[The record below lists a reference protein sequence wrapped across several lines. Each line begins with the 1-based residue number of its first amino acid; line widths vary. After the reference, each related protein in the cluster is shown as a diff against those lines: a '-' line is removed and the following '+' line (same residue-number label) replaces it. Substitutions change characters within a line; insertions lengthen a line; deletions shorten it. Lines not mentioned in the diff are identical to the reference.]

1 MKRVLQRPETSR
13 GESLRKARISHFPV
27 SRQAAVIFAVALAIV
42 PLTGCPTGCGPLFP
56 FAVRR
61 NAIAPGAPGASEQGK
76 ATKSLLNNF
85 SSSTVLTQADSTA
98 TPEPLPAGTYQQV
111 LVRQSDCS
119 ISRALGSAINGT
131 INALYPNFQN
141 DLRAVAQLTPNP
153 LPHPYPNGCAASSLG
168 VAASEIVI
176 AGKLAN
182 GNYYGAQTGNTG
194 IITYLSTQLT
204 SYTTT
209 NVDTSNGSSTASP
222 AALVA
227 ADLNGDGF
235 VDLVVANYDYASS
248 TGNTIS
254 VLLARSDGTYGAPT
268 QIPMLASAQ
277 HIESLT
283 VADANG
289 DGYPDLLL
297 EAVGVN
303 GAFNLVVA
311 LGKGNGTFAPL
322 QAVIAQ
328 PVPPYNNGDTLAG
341 GSGLAAADL
350 NGDGHL
356 DLIDASGFVF
366 LGDGSGN
373 FKLLS
378 TTPIPA
384 SGSSLA
390 ISDFNKDGKPDLAF
404 TNSARSTVSIFL
416 GKGDGTFTQ
425 GNTYA
430 TIYEPFEIA
439 AADLDGDSNVD
450 LAVGISGAGVYGPGS
465 YSGGL
470 SDYQLGH
477 GDGTFAAPRVFLNNS
492 GSLLPQGY
500 ALPPVVA
507 DFNADGRLDLV
518 ETGVSGADDTPV
530 LKFAAGNGDGT
541 FAQPQQAAVVP
552 ASLNPQGEILLTADL
567 NGDGKPDALLIGP
580 VVAASISSGEFCA
593 FLGKGDGTFQSPTP
607 VQSVGASS
615 LPFLAAV
622 ADFTGDGK
630 PDLVVLSTVGTA
642 STGILSLFPG
652 KGDGT
657 FGAAQTIDTYGPI
670 EGYGY
675 GVGNQ
680 LATADLNG
688 DGKPDLIVYL
698 ASTTAGSTTYPPIA
712 NIYLNKG
719 TGTFSSSPV
728 PGVSESTPI
737 SGFGVGDVNGDGTP
751 DLVLDQA
758 GTGQFE
764 GATLLLGKGDGT
776 FAAGTPINLVS
787 SAPNGP
793 ISIQDLNGDGN
804 ADLYYQGYCPG
815 AACGAIALGNGDGT
829 FTDILPM
836 LLGFKTLVSTADLN
850 GDKLPDLLL
859 AGFYG
864 PVAVVLNN
872 GFGSPLDLTGST
884 ASTTT
889 VAAAPNPATVG
900 QSVTFT
906 AKVAAGSGATGT
918 PTGTVTFL
926 NGSASLGTGTL
937 NSGNATFSTSSLAA
951 GTYSIIAS
959 YPGDDTFAAS
969 ESVAI
974 SLTVN
979 AAPVT
984 IATTTK
990 LTSSSTT
997 AVAGTKITFSALVS
1011 PASGSGVPTGSVA
1024 FSDGKTQLGT
1034 STLDG
1039 TGNATFST
1047 TSLATGT
1054 HAISASYGGN
1064 TNYDT
1069 STSFPVSITITAP
1082 SADFSISLSPT
1093 SGTVSDGNS
1102 VTSNISITPVNGF
1115 HQQVS
1120 LSCSGTPANAACNI
1134 SPTTVTPVGTTPS
1147 TATLSIQTGI
1157 RTASLARPSSTGTS
1171 SEPAAWAL
1179 LSGGSLFGLALIR
1192 RRRRPG
1198 WRQFLATLA
1207 LTVAMFALAT
1217 GCGGAG
1223 HPTAPGTYT
1232 ITVTAT
1238 SGADTHTA
1246 HYSLTVQ

>member
-1 MKRVLQRPETSR
+1 
-13 GESLRKARISHFPV
+13 
-27 SRQAAVIFAVALAIV
+27 
-42 PLTGCPTGCGPLFP
+42 
-56 FAVRR
+56 
-61 NAIAPGAPGASEQGK
+61 
-76 ATKSLLNNF
+76 
-85 SSSTVLTQADSTA
+85 
-98 TPEPLPAGTYQQV
+98 
-111 LVRQSDCS
+111 
-119 ISRALGSAINGT
+119 
-131 INALYPNFQN
+131 
-141 DLRAVAQLTPNP
+141 
-153 LPHPYPNGCAASSLG
+153 
-168 VAASEIVI
+168 
-176 AGKLAN
+176 
-182 GNYYGAQTGNTG
+182 
-194 IITYLSTQLT
+194 
-204 SYTTT
+204 
-209 NVDTSNGSSTASP
+209 
-222 AALVA
+222 
-227 ADLNGDGF
+227 
-235 VDLVVANYDYASS
+235 
-248 TGNTIS
+248 
-254 VLLARSDGTYGAPT
+254 
-268 QIPMLASAQ
+268 
-277 HIESLT
+277 
-283 VADANG
+283 
-289 DGYPDLLL
+289 
-297 EAVGVN
+297 
-303 GAFNLVVA
+303 
-311 LGKGNGTFAPL
+311 
-322 QAVIAQ
+322 
-328 PVPPYNNGDTLAG
+328 
-341 GSGLAAADL
+341 
-350 NGDGHL
+350 
-356 DLIDASGFVF
+356 
-366 LGDGSGN
+366 
-373 FKLLS
+373 
-378 TTPIPA
+378 
-384 SGSSLA
+384 
-390 ISDFNKDGKPDLAF
+390 
-404 TNSARSTVSIFL
+404 
-416 GKGDGTFTQ
+416 
-425 GNTYA
+425 
-430 TIYEPFEIA
+430 
-439 AADLDGDSNVD
+439 
-450 LAVGISGAGVYGPGS
+450 
-465 YSGGL
+465 
-470 SDYQLGH
+470 
-477 GDGTFAAPRVFLNNS
+477 
-492 GSLLPQGY
+492 
-500 ALPPVVA
+500 
-507 DFNADGRLDLV
+507 
-518 ETGVSGADDTPV
+518 
-530 LKFAAGNGDGT
+530 
-541 FAQPQQAAVVP
+541 
-552 ASLNPQGEILLTADL
+552 
-567 NGDGKPDALLIGP
+567 
-580 VVAASISSGEFCA
+580 
-593 FLGKGDGTFQSPTP
+593 